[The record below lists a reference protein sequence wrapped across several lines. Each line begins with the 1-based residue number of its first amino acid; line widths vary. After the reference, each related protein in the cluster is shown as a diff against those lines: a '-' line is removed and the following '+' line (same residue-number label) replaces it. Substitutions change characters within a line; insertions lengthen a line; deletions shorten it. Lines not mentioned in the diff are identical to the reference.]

1 MAKLKKMTVVTHIMD
16 EAEALREEDKIR
28 RSIRQDGLE
37 EGIEKGRFETTINM
51 IKNMIKKSLSYDLI
65 SEVTGKSI
73 NEIKEIEKMVQ

>member
-1 MAKLKKMTVVTHIMD
+1 MTVVTHVMD
-16 EAEALREEDKIR
+16 EAEALREDDKIR

-37 EGIEKGRFETTINM
+37 EGIEKGIEKGRFETTINM